1 LSTIPDSDAIKFDKK
16 LNTPSTLKSSLNCA
30 YPSPIIGYTARNIAN
45 NMIRLII
52 LFAIFLAVY
61 PMIGDGYAQF
71 SEDFNVDGV
80 FSFLSN
86 LIASLSGMVDK
97 LQG

>member
-1 LSTIPDSDAIKFDKK
+1 
-16 LNTPSTLKSSLNCA
+16 
-30 YPSPIIGYTARNIAN
+30 
-45 NMIRLII
+45 MIRLII

-80 FSFLSN
+80 FHFISNFIAGLSE
-86 LIASLSGMVDK
+86 MVDK
-97 LQG
+97 VKD

>member
-1 LSTIPDSDAIKFDKK
+1 
-16 LNTPSTLKSSLNCA
+16 
-30 YPSPIIGYTARNIAN
+30 
-45 NMIRLII
+45 MIRLII